1 MPKSRPA
8 PGTPVRAVDAI
19 LDRVLREL
27 ASPTDPTA
35 LNQMRAEFRKK
46 VPFHLRSYAA
56 ALLVLEAARTA
67 PSEGGRGNRGNR
79 RREEPRRDE
88 TRREEKKAG
97 EPRRERQAPEDARPE
112 EPRPRFSGEG
122 ATIFFGMGKR
132 QRLYPRVLLRL
143 LSEEG
148 GLALEDIGDIRA
160 FDNYAFADVDP
171 DKAEELIAAL
181 DGVDFRGR
189 PLPVSRARKRGE
201 AAPASEPA
209 GGRGQD
215 RDDRVAE
222 DDGFDDEAY
231 AHPSDDESVGGGSE
245 GGESLDDEGSYDDEP
260 LDGEDS
266 PGDDEASDDEDKDS
280 GRS

>member
-8 PGTPVRAVDAI
+8 SGTPVRAVDAI

-56 ALLVLEAARTA
+56 ALLILEAARTA
-67 PSEGGRGNRGNR
+67 PAEGGRGNRGNR
-79 RREEPRRDE
+79 RREEPRRDDA
-88 TRREEKKAG
+88 RREEKKAG
-97 EPRRERQAPEDARPE
+97 EPRRERQAAEDARPE
-112 EPRPRFSGEG
+112 EPRPRFAGEG

-132 QRLYPRVLLRL
+132 QRLYPRVLLRI

-148 GLALEDIGDIRA
+148 GLALESIGDIRA

-171 DKAEELIAAL
+171 AKAEDLIAAL
-181 DGVDFRGR
+181 DGSDFRGR

-201 AAPASEPA
+201 AAPPSEPA
-209 GGRGQD
+209 GGRGKDQD
-215 RDDRVAE
+215 YQGDQVAE

-231 AHPSDDESVGGGSE
+231 AHPSDDGAPD
-245 GGESLDDEGSYDDEP
+245 GESESGDSFDDEGSYDEEP
-260 LDGEDS
+260 LDEEDS
-266 PGDDEASDDEDKDS
+266 PDEDDKDP
-280 GRS
+280 GRA